1 MYAIIIILALSL
13 FSPLPFISPYEY
25 VLQDAV
31 AQSSSMENFNRQ
43 PLKLVNTLYL
53 SPAASITDST
63 KYPTLYGVNSI
74 TTVAIDDSIYALV
87 VASGDNGVQIIDI
100 TDPYNLTSVS
110 SITADIRYPTL
121 NGPESIT
128 TVTID
133 DSTYALVAAY
143 RDKGVQIINITD
155 PYRPTSASSITDGTK
170 YPELDGAESITTV
183 TIDDS
188 TYALVAASRDNG
200 VQIINITDPY
210 RPTSASSITD
220 GTKYPELDGAES
232 ITTVTIDD
240 STYALVAASRD
251 NGVQIINITDPY
263 NPTSAS
269 SYCYGGD

>member
-210 RPTSASSITD
+210 NPTSASSITD

-263 NPTSAS
+263 RPTSAS
-269 SYCYGGD
+269 SITVVVK

>member
-170 YPELDGAESITTV
+170 YPELDGAESITTIYLMNNPHNFTEPV
-183 TIDDS
+183 NKS
-188 TYALVAASRDNG
+188 LL
-200 VQIINITDPY
+200 
-210 RPTSASSITD
+210 
-220 GTKYPELDGAES
+220 YPL
-232 ITTVTIDD
+232 
-240 STYALVAASRD
+240 
-251 NGVQIINITDPY
+251 
-263 NPTSAS
+263 
-269 SYCYGGD
+269 YCGS

>member
-143 RDKGVQIINITD
+143 R
-155 PYRPTSASSITDGTK
+155 
-170 YPELDGAESITTV
+170 
-183 TIDDS
+183 
-188 TYALVAASRDNG
+188 
-200 VQIINITDPY
+200 
-210 RPTSASSITD
+210 
-220 GTKYPELDGAES
+220 
-232 ITTVTIDD
+232 
-240 STYALVAASRD
+240 
-251 NGVQIINITDPY
+251 
-263 NPTSAS
+263 
-269 SYCYGGD
+269 